1 MLLGLIALS
10 HAQSMALLIAASA
23 LYGLGYGAVQPSLQ
37 TWAVNRCPHDRKAA
51 ANGLFLSAIDLGYII
66 GAVALGQVAAV
77 TSYAGMYG
85 WGAGVMALFLVAYLT
100 ATSKAGTRQARTRQ
114 Q

>member
-1 MLLGLIALS
+1 MLLGLVVLS
-10 HAQSMALLIAASA
+10 HAQSMALLIAAST

-37 TWAVNRCPHDRKAA
+37 TWAVDRCPSDRKAA

-66 GAVALGQVAAV
+66 GAVALGQIAAA

-85 WGAGVMALFLVAYLT
+85 WGAGVMALFLAVYLM
-100 ATSKAGTRQARTRQ
+100 ATVQADAPRARTRQ
-114 Q
+114 P